1 MRITDDVKRFSEM
14 CYSVGVMSGNLDE
27 GWADDMADDVVTY
40 ITQLFTHA
48 QDIDAI
54 PTDEYEKEVNALK
67 DEINRWKEEYQ
78 EEHLLRLKVQEDYE
92 TLRKCTWEKAVA
104 QRNGDF
110 SHHPSPNIYKSERY
124 DAFEGRWKPV
134 GGEDDAT

>member
-40 ITQLFTHA
+40 ITQLFIHA
-48 QDIDAI
+48 QDIEN
-54 PTDEYEKEVNALK
+54 PTEDDVDELINKLK

-78 EEHLLRLKVQEDYE
+78 EEHLRRVKAESELKVTREQCHK
-92 TLRKCTWEKAVA
+92 LRMD
-104 QRNGDF
+104 RDF
-110 SHHPSPNIYKSERY
+110 SHNPSPNIYKGEWRRY
-124 DAFEGRWKPV
+124 DAFEGWKPV